1 MATHFSVLSWR
12 IPWIE
17 VCWATAYGVPKSR
30 TQLKQLGTHVYNW
43 VYTVHLKL
51 AQLYKST
58 VFQAWTMIGQ
68 ILRKRARRKA
78 RTTSHVMLNL
88 PLLWLCIE
96 GIVCPVYL
104 PCFNV
109 MCMLSHFSHVP
120 LSVTPWTVAHQ
131 ILLSV
136 GFSRQEYLSGLPSLP
151 PRGSSQPR
159 IEPRSPALA
168 GGFFTTRAT

>member
-1 MATHFSVLSWR
+1 M
-12 IPWIE
+12 
-17 VCWATAYGVPKSR
+17 
-30 TQLKQLGTHVYNW
+30 
-43 VYTVHLKL
+43 HLKL

-78 RTTSHVMLNL
+78 RTTSHVVLNL

-109 MCMLSHFSHVP
+109 MCMLSHFSRVP
-120 LSVTPWTVAHQ
+120 LCATLWAIALHAP
-131 ILLSV
+131 LSI
-136 GFSRQEYLSGLPSLP
+136 GLSRQEYWSGLPWPFLQGDLPSPEIKPTSLMSLALADGSLP
-151 PRGSSQPR
+151 LA
-159 IEPRSPALA
+159 SPKKPICSI
-168 GGFFTTRAT
+168 RKYK